1 MAVKSKYQAPNKE
14 VFMKTNNQMLNQ
26 MFGCIQEHF
35 VLDYSLADRK
45 YLWNGMEELAIL
57 CFMTFQDSN
66 SEKNDFFAV
75 SAY

>member
-26 MFGCIQEHF
+26 MFGCIQEHL

-45 YLWNGMEELAIL
+45 YL
-57 CFMTFQDSN
+57 
-66 SEKNDFFAV
+66 
-75 SAY
+75 